1 MGVVG
6 AALRGFGKALKKAG
20 KRVKKDAPF
29 AGAVGAVEV
38 GRHGY
43 NIASGKKDIHEG
55 TITGITKTIKKAIK
69 KGKKK

>member
-6 AALRGFGKALKKAG
+6 IAIKGFGKALKKVG
-20 KRVKKDAPF
+20 KRAKEDAPF

-43 NIASGKKDIHEG
+43 NIALGKKDIHEG
-55 TITGITKTIKKAIK
+55 TITGIVKKIKKA
-69 KGKKK
+69 KKK